1 MDEEMEGVYAARFR
15 RYRLSGNKPHRVY
28 KPRIVDGK
36 VMMPA
41 DLRRL
46 HKYMLGIEHIHHI
59 SDEMRA
65 LVESEWPEL
74 APRPAGA
81 GNLAAGTCHLHQGGT
96 AQMIA
101 TNRWGVHA
109 RLLVEAQ
116 RLDPR
121 RQAEAVETRAGFA
134 GRASHHV
141 VDQ

>member
-1 MDEEMEGVYAARFR
+1 MVLDGFGHGPLEVFGFYHDSSTV
-15 RYRLSGNKPHRVY
+15 RLKISLIELLACHSF
-28 KPRIVDGK
+28 DT
-36 VMMPA
+36 PA
-41 DLRRL
+41 VS
-46 HKYMLGIEHIHHI
+46 IEA
-59 SDEMRA
+59 SDQ
-65 LVESEWPEL
+65 
-74 APRPAGA
+74 
-81 GNLAAGTCHLHQGGT
+81 CGT